1 MKKRDKSI
9 IQNDLTK
16 CYVCG
21 RPREAIHE
29 VFYGTANRKKSIE
42 YGCYIALC
50 GEHHNLSNKGIHFDK
65 ALDNYVKAETQAEFE
80 KIYGHEKFIK
90 TFGKSYL

>member
-1 MKKRDKSI
+1 MKQRNKSI
-9 IQNDLTK
+9 IQEDLTK

-21 RPREAIHE
+21 RPKQAIHE

-65 ALDNYVKAETQAEFE
+65 ALDKYVKVETQKAFE
-80 KIYGHEKFIK
+80 RIYGHEKYMEVFN
-90 TFGKSYL
+90 KSYL